1 MAANDAIQEE
11 AVEGVLKLAN
21 LLNDRAKEVRQKVE
35 EVVVRQELAHCLM
48 EEVAEEREVPMMVRS
63 WIVVCT

>member
-1 MAANDAIQEE
+1 MAANDAIREE

-63 WIVVCT
+63 WMVVYT

>member
-1 MAANDAIQEE
+1 MAANDAIQE
-11 AVEGVLKLAN
+11 AVDGVLKLAN
-21 LLNDRAKEVRQKVE
+21 DRAKGVRPKVE

-63 WIVVCT
+63 WMVVYT

>member
-1 MAANDAIQEE
+1 M
-11 AVEGVLKLAN
+11 EGVLKLAN

-63 WIVVCT
+63 WMVVYT